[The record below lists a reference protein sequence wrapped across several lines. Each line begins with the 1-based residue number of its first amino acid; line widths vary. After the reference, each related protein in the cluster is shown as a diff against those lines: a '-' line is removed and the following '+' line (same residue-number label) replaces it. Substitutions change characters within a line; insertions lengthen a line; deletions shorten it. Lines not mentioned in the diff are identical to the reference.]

1 MDYIDRMIAVRQDAD
16 ETQRQ
21 LSNSIQYA
29 QAQIARYET
38 RKNEPPIRYLID
50 FCNHYKVSADYILGL
65 SKNSKWP
72 R

>member
-1 MDYIDRMIAVRQDAD
+1 MDYIDRMIATREDSD

-21 LSNSIQYA
+21 LAEQIRYRQP
-29 QAQIARYET
+29 QIARYET
-38 RKNEPPIRYLID
+38 RINEPPIRYLID

-65 SKNSKWP
+65 PSNYRKP